1 MNQISNAIYEIH
13 HMDTIASRDQ
23 WVNQIHPL
31 VKFVLTV
38 AYIAMVVSFSKYDL
52 IGLVGMMVYPIAG
65 FILAELSFKDSLK
78 RLRIVIPLVCLIGIV
93 NPFFDRVPIQ
103 IGDITVNGGVISMF
117 TLIFKGIFTVLAAY
131 LLIATTTIEKICYA
145 LRLLHLPE
153 IMITQFLLTYRYV
166 TVLLEEV
173 NRITQAYS
181 LRAPNQKGI
190 HYKVWGTLTG
200 QVLLRSMDRANA
212 VYESM
217 LLRGYDGSFS
227 YMGKDIGI
235 TVPDVIYMIFW
246 LAVFIIFRRY
256 PVFLIVGSLF

>member
-38 AYIAMVVSFSKYDL
+38 TYIAMVVSFSKYDL
-52 IGLVGMMVYPIAG
+52 IGLVGMIVYPIAG

-78 RLRIVIPLVCLIGIV
+78 RLRIVLPLVCLIGIV

-227 YMGKDIGI
+227 YMGKDIRI
-235 TVPDVIYMIFW
+235 TASDVIYMIFW

>member
-38 AYIAMVVSFSKYDL
+38 TYIAMVVSFSKYDL
-52 IGLVGMMVYPIAG
+52 IGLVGMMAYPIAG

>member
-38 AYIAMVVSFSKYDL
+38 TYIAMVVSFSKYDL

-65 FILAELSFKDSLK
+65 FILAKLSFKDSLK

>member
-52 IGLVGMMVYPIAG
+52 IGLVGMIVYPIAG

-256 PVFLIVGSLF
+256 PVFLIMGSLF

>member
-38 AYIAMVVSFSKYDL
+38 TYIAMVVSFSKYDL

-131 LLIATTTIEKICYA
+131 LLIATTAIEKICYA

-153 IMITQFLLTYRYV
+153 IMITQYLLTCRYV

>member
-1 MNQISNAIYEIH
+1 
-13 HMDTIASRDQ
+13 
-23 WVNQIHPL
+23 
-31 VKFVLTV
+31 
-38 AYIAMVVSFSKYDL
+38 
-52 IGLVGMMVYPIAG
+52 
-65 FILAELSFKDSLK
+65 
-78 RLRIVIPLVCLIGIV
+78 
-93 NPFFDRVPIQ
+93 
-103 IGDITVNGGVISMF
+103 
-117 TLIFKGIFTVLAAY
+117 
-131 LLIATTTIEKICYA
+131 
-145 LRLLHLPE
+145 
-153 IMITQFLLTYRYV
+153 MITQFLLTYRYV

>member
-52 IGLVGMMVYPIAG
+52 IGLVGMIVYPIAG

-246 LAVFIIFRRY
+246 LAVFIIFRRC

>member
-52 IGLVGMMVYPIAG
+52 IGLVGMIVYPIAG

>member
-1 MNQISNAIYEIH
+1 MNHI
-13 HMDTIASRDQ
+13 
-23 WVNQIHPL
+23 
-31 VKFVLTV
+31 
-38 AYIAMVVSFSKYDL
+38 FSKYNL
-52 IGLVGMMVYPIAG
+52 IGLVGMIVYPISG

-131 LLIATTTIEKICYA
+131 LLIATTAIEKICYA

>member
-23 WVNQIHPL
+23 WVNRIHPL

-38 AYIAMVVSFSKYDL
+38 VYIAVVVSFSKYDL
-52 IGLVGMMVYPIAG
+52 IGLMGMVVYPLAG
-65 FILAELSFKDSLK
+65 FILADLSFMDSLK
-78 RLRIVIPLVCLIGIV
+78 RLRIVLPLVCLIGIW
-93 NPFFDRVPIQ
+93 NPFFDKVPLQ
-103 IGDITVNGGVISMF
+103 IGGITVNGGVISMF
-117 TLIFKGIFTVLAAY
+117 TLILKGIFTVLAAY

-145 LRLLHLPE
+145 LHLLHVPGIL
-153 IMITQFLLTYRYV
+153 ITQFLLTYRYV
-166 TVLLEEV
+166 TVLLKEV

-190 HYKVWGTLTG
+190 HYKVWGSLTG

-217 LLRGYDGSFS
+217 MLRGYDGSFA
-227 YMGKDIGI
+227 YMGKDIRI
-235 TVPDVIYMIFW
+235 SVSDVIYLLLW
-246 LAVFIIFRRY
+246 LAVFVIFRKY
-256 PVFLIVGSLF
+256 PVFLIVGGIF

>member
-38 AYIAMVVSFSKYDL
+38 TYIAMVVSFSKYDL

-78 RLRIVIPLVCLIGIV
+78 RLRIVIPLVCLIGII

>member
-23 WVNQIHPL
+23 WVNRIHPL

-38 AYIAMVVSFSKYDL
+38 VYIAVVVSFSKYDL
-52 IGLVGMMVYPIAG
+52 IGLMGMVVYPLAG
-65 FILAELSFKDSLK
+65 FILADLSFTDSLK
-78 RLRIVIPLVCLIGIV
+78 RLRIVLPLVCLIGIW
-93 NPFFDRVPIQ
+93 NPFFDKVPLQ
-103 IGDITVNGGVISMF
+103 IGGITVNGGVISMF
-117 TLIFKGIFTVLAAY
+117 TLILKGIFTVLAAY

-145 LRLLHLPE
+145 LHLLHVPGIL
-153 IMITQFLLTYRYV
+153 ITQFLLTYRYV
-166 TVLLEEV
+166 TVLLKEV

-190 HYKVWGTLTG
+190 HYKVWGSLTG

-217 LLRGYDGSFS
+217 MLRGYDGSFA
-227 YMGKDIGI
+227 YMGKDIRI
-235 TVPDVIYMIFW
+235 SVSDVIYLLLW
-246 LAVFIIFRRY
+246 LAVFVIFRKY
-256 PVFLIVGSLF
+256 PVFLIVGGIF

>member
-38 AYIAMVVSFSKYDL
+38 TYIAMVVSFSKYDL
-52 IGLVGMMVYPIAG
+52 IGLVGMIVYPIAG

>member
-1 MNQISNAIYEIH
+1 
-13 HMDTIASRDQ
+13 MDTIASRDQ

-38 AYIAMVVSFSKYDL
+38 TYIAMVVSFSKYDL

>member
-1 MNQISNAIYEIH
+1 MNHI
-13 HMDTIASRDQ
+13 
-23 WVNQIHPL
+23 
-31 VKFVLTV
+31 
-38 AYIAMVVSFSKYDL
+38 FSKYNL
-52 IGLVGMMVYPIAG
+52 IGLVGMIVYPIAG

-78 RLRIVIPLVCLIGIV
+78 RLRIVIPLVCLIGII

-217 LLRGYDGSFS
+217 LLRGYDGSFQK
-227 YMGKDIGI
+227 KDRICISG
-235 TVPDVIYMIFW
+235 F
-246 LAVFIIFRRY
+246 
-256 PVFLIVGSLF
+256 

>member
-38 AYIAMVVSFSKYDL
+38 TYIAMVVSFSKYDL

-131 LLIATTTIEKICYA
+131 LLIATTAIEKICYA

>member
-38 AYIAMVVSFSKYDL
+38 TYIAMVVSFSKYDL

>member
-38 AYIAMVVSFSKYDL
+38 TYIAMVVSFSKYDL
-52 IGLVGMMVYPIAG
+52 IGLVGMIVYPIAG

-78 RLRIVIPLVCLIGIV
+78 RLRIVLPLVCLIGIV
-93 NPFFDRVPIQ
+93 NPFFDRIPIQ

-166 TVLLEEV
+166 TVLLEEI